1 MEESRG
7 AEGGEHHGQKSTAE
21 VTTNTV
27 YTILQQQPPNPY
39 RNSLYSCYYY
49 DNFET
54 NIKQDYESHVVNTHA
69 GGKLCYPSKADLATG
84 YI

>member
-1 MEESRG
+1 M
-7 AEGGEHHGQKSTAE
+7 
-21 VTTNTV
+21 
-27 YTILQQQPPNPY
+27 L
-39 RNSLYSCYYY
+39 YY

-69 GGKLCYPSKADLATG
+69 GGKLCYHSKADLATG